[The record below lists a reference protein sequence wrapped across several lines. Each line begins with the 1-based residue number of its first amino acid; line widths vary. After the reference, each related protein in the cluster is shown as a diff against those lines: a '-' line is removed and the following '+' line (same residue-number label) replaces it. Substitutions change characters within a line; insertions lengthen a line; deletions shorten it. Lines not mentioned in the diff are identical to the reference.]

1 MTEEI
6 AATPGWVDERLD
18 ELFAK
23 LPPEAKI
30 AAARERYSGCLA
42 GEKAPAAP
50 SDMLGEEFVSCRA
63 ALDAALQV
71 AGVDAAARAQLDSA
85 LQALEAEIGEDS

>member
-23 LPPEAKI
+23 LPPGAEV
-30 AAARERYSGCLA
+30 AAARAQYSGCLA

-63 ALDAALQV
+63 GLDVALRV

>member
-23 LPPEAKI
+23 LPQRAEV
-30 AAARERYSGCLA
+30 AAAREQYSGCLG

-50 SDMLGEEFVSCRA
+50 SDMMGEEFVGCRA
-63 ALDAALQV
+63 ELDRALAI
-71 AGVDAAARAQLDSA
+71 AGVDRAVRAQLDSA
-85 LQALEAEIGEDS
+85 LEALEAEIGEDS